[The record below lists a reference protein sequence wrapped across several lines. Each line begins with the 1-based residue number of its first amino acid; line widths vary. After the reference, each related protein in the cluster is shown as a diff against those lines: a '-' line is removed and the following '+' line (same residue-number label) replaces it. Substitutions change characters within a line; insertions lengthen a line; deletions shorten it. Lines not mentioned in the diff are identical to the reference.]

1 MVQNALTIYQKMPDP
16 LAAIQS
22 LGRDIA
28 VSRVMGEITV
38 GMGNVL
44 AMECLSRGIPP
55 LTLAEKYNV
64 IFGKLSMKAEAMIGE
79 FHERGGKSRILRR
92 DADGVSIELEY
103 DGNKQTFSLT
113 WEEAQ
118 CESFPYEIKKGTT
131 EDQVIEKILAWKA
144 GARGARQ
151 PELKTKYKTPRSRT
165 QMLWARLV
173 SDAVRAMMPEVNS
186 GRYTPEEYD
195 AGGDDEPQAGGDGQV
210 VDAEF
215 EVKPEAT
222 ASKPAEKSAEPNGN
236 GQHTEKPI
244 ETATDPLAGAVP
256 AMQGTISDE
265 KGDSCLCTPE
275 QVTSIKAAMGEL
287 GMSTE
292 QRQNALAKRNV
303 KTFME
308 LSYAQATELL
318 GILRGKIDQRRTA
331 VLDAANGRT
340 AGTPAVETPA
350 PQPRHDDG
358 TLCSDVQV
366 ASVKQLLI
374 EINQVSPG
382 FAEKFKEKLRASGRQ
397 AVKELTAVECD
408 ALIEQLKL
416 KNLEKFFADQL
427 KPKPKPEDGDEA
439 AGAVAKN

>member
-79 FHERGGKSRILRR
+79 FHERGGRSKILSRTPEL
-92 DADGVSIELEY
+92 VSIELEY
-103 DGNKQTFSLT
+103 NGDKQTFSLS
-113 WEEAQ
+113 WAESEQ
-118 CESFPYEIKKGTT
+118 ESFPYEIKKGTT
-131 EDQVIEKILAWKA
+131 EDQVIEKIIAWKA
-144 GARGARQ
+144 GSRGAKQ

-195 AGGDDEPQAGGDGQV
+195 GGGDDEISGQMGGDGQDA
-210 VDAEF
+210 VDVPF
-215 EVKPEAT
+215 EVVKPEVKAE
-222 ASKPAEKSAEPNGN
+222 AKPKAAKPASTNGN
-236 GQHTEKPI
+236 GSHAEKP
-244 ETATDPLAGAVP
+244 TDPQPAASSTPLADP
-256 AMQGTISDE
+256 ASD
-265 KGDSCLCTPE
+265 KGDACLATPE
-275 QVTSIKAAMGEL
+275 QVASICGAMNTL
-287 GMSTE
+287 GMSSE
-292 QRQNALAKRNV
+292 QRGKALAKRNSNTV
-303 KTFME
+303 DG
-308 LSYAQATELL
+308 LSYAAASELL
-318 GILRGKIDQRRTA
+318 SALNAKIDANRKA
-331 VLDAANGRT
+331 ALDGASGRT
-340 AGTPAVETPA
+340 ATSEPTPVVETPR
-350 PQPRHDDG
+350 PDDG

-366 ASVKQLLI
+366 ATVKQLLSEI
-374 EINQVSPG
+374 EQVSPG
-382 FAEKFKEKLRASGRQ
+382 FNQSFKSKFWASGREKI
-397 AVKELTAVECD
+397 AELTAVECD

-416 KNLEKFFADQL
+416 KNLEKFFAEQL
-427 KPKPKPEDGDEA
+427 KPK
-439 AGAVAKN
+439 N